1 MKKTKDN
8 KQITIGGQIRKMMT
22 IVLVSALL
30 VVGILSSVLTFV
42 TTLSNV
48 RTSMTQIANEAGA
61 HVKSEIEIT
70 MRLVEFIGRTPR
82 IGEDTDLPSAI
93 NEKQQILADYAETY
107 GWLSCIM
114 VDGQGVVLGNSEYDL
129 SSKEYV
135 QRALKGE
142 TVVHEPVVQQELGG
156 LIITYAAPVWL
167 GGEID
172 STIIGAI
179 VVTTDAEIFSDLMS
193 AIRVSENGG
202 AYIINEQGTVIAS
215 DDYDSVLNAENTIA
229 DAQTDRSLK
238 KLAALEQNMI
248 NGESGA
254 GSYSYRGST
263 EMMAY
268 TPVGIN
274 GWSLSVYAPLT
285 DFMSGTIWAIVLTGL
300 GILLAVGIGLYM
312 AKRLGVQLG
321 TPIQL
326 CVERLRL
333 LAQGDLDAP
342 VPEITTKDETKILA
356 DATTEIVASQKAII
370 DDISYVLD
378 EMAGG
383 DFTVHSKIGQDAYVG
398 AYIRL
403 ILAARDLKN
412 RLTDTLQRIKEG
424 SDEVSMGASQLADGA
439 QNLAEGST
447 DQAGSVEELQ
457 ATIIDITSHVEEN
470 AKASEQAAQLASEV
484 AGRAQASSEEM
495 DKMTEAMVRISSTSL
510 EIGKIITEIEDI
522 ADQTNLL
529 SLNAAIEAARAGE
542 AGRGFAVVA
551 DQIRKLA
558 EDSANSAVNTKKLI
572 ESSIAEVEEG
582 NKIAART
589 AAVMAE
595 VIEGLQTIAAG
606 AQTSSAN
613 SAQQAEMMEQLEKGV
628 EQISE
633 VVQGNSAIA
642 EEVSATSE
650 ELSAQAISLDGLVGQ
665 FTLAE

>member
-42 TTLSNV
+42 TTINNLQ
-48 RTSMTQIANEAGA
+48 TSLTVTANEAA
-61 HVKSEIEIT
+61 AYVKSEINIT
-70 MRLVEFIGRTPR
+70 ARQVELIGRMSN
-82 IGEDTDLPSAI
+82 IGGKSI
-93 NEKQQILADYAETY
+93 NNVTKMNILSDYAKDF

-114 VDGQGVVLGNSEYDL
+114 VETDGTVPYSEYNL
-129 SSKEYV
+129 SDKTYV
-135 QRALKGE
+135 QQALAGQ
-142 TVVHEPVVQQELGG
+142 TAIHEPVNQEALGG
-156 LIITYAAPVWL
+156 LIITYAAPIWKDGKVN
-167 GGEID
+167 
-172 STIIGAI
+172 STVVGAV
-179 VVTTDAEIFSDLMS
+179 VVTADAKVFSDLMS
-193 AIRVSENGG
+193 EIHVSENSG
-202 AYIINEQGTVIAS
+202 AYIINTEGTVIAS
-215 DDYDSVLNAENTIA
+215 SNYEAVLNQENNIVG
-229 DAQTDRSLK
+229 AQTDKSLK
-238 KLAALEQNMI
+238 KLADLETAMAS
-248 NGESGA
+248 GESGV
-254 GSYSYRGST
+254 GSYSYHGQSNV
-263 EMMAY
+263 MAY
-268 TPVGIN
+268 APVGIN
-274 GWSLSVYAPLT
+274 GWSLAIYAPYT
-285 DFMSGTIWAIVLTGL
+285 DFLGGTIQAIALTAVAIVVALGCGLYFAKKL
-300 GILLAVGIGLYM
+300 GIRI
-312 AKRLGVQLG
+312 G

-326 CVERLRL
+326 CVDRLRL

-342 VPEITTKDETKILA
+342 IPEIITKDETKILA

>member
-1 MKKTKDN
+1 MKKTKDNN

-22 IVLVSALL
+22 LVLVVSLLAVGALSA
-30 VVGILSSVLTFV
+30 VTTFV
-42 TTLSNV
+42 TTINSV
-48 RTSMTQIANEAGA
+48 QSSMGQIASEAGA
-61 HVKSEIEIT
+61 HIKTEIEAT
-70 MRLVEFIGRTPR
+70 MGLVEFIGRTPR
-82 IGEDTDLPSAI
+82 VGEESTMPGAI
-93 NEKQQILADYAETY
+93 KEKRQILQGYADTY

-114 VDGQGVVLGNSEYDL
+114 VDREGIMIHMNYDL
-129 SSKEYV
+129 SGQDYV

-142 TVVHEPVVQQELGG
+142 TVVNQPVYNIDLGG
-156 LIITYAAPVWL
+156 MVLTYAAPVWL
-167 GGEID
+167 GGNVGTE
-172 STIIGAI
+172 IIGAVI
-179 VVTTDAEIFSDLMS
+179 VTTNAKGFSDSMA
-193 AIRVSENGG
+193 AIHVSEHGG
-202 AYIINEQGTVIAS
+202 AYIISETGTVIAS
-215 DDYDSVLNAENTIA
+215 NDYDAVMSAENAIA
-229 DAQTDRSLK
+229 MAQTDNKLK
-238 KLAALEQNMI
+238 KRAALEQAMI
-248 NGESGA
+248 NGETGVESCNYNGA
-254 GSYSYRGST
+254 V
-263 EMMAY
+263 EVMAY

-274 GWSLSVYAPLT
+274 GWALTVHAPLS
-285 DFMSGTIWAIVLTGL
+285 DFIGGTIQAIALT
-300 GILLAVGIGLYM
+300 AVGIVIAVGVGLYM
-312 AKRLGVQLG
+312 AKKLGVQIG

-342 VPEITTKDETKILA
+342 VPEIATKDETKILA
-356 DATTEIVASQKAII
+356 DATLEIVTEQKAII
-370 DDISYVLD
+370 EDISYVLN

-383 DFTVHSKIGQDAYVG
+383 DFTVESRIGEESYEG
-398 AYIRL
+398 AYIQL
-403 ILAARDLKN
+403 ILTTKDLMS
-412 RLTDTLQRIKEG
+412 RLNDTLKRIKEG

-457 ATIIDITSHVEEN
+457 ATIIDITNHVGEN

-495 DKMTEAMVRISSTSL
+495 DKMTEAMIRISNTSL

-572 ESSIAEVEEG
+572 ESSITEVEEG

-589 AAVMAE
+589 AEVMAE

-606 AQTSSAN
+606 AQTTMAN
-613 SAQQAEMMEQLEKGV
+613 SVQQAEMMEQLEKGV

-650 ELSAQAISLDGLVGQ
+650 ELSAQAISLDGLVEQ
-665 FTLAE
+665 FTLN

>member
-1 MKKTKDN
+1 MKISMKKTKEN
-8 KQITIGGQIRKMMT
+8 KQVTIGGQIRKIMT
-22 IVLVSALL
+22 IALVVSLVTVGALSSAL
-30 VVGILSSVLTFV
+30 TFI
-42 TTLSNV
+42 TTINNLQ
-48 RTSMTQIANEAGA
+48 TSMTVIANEAA
-61 HVKSEIEIT
+61 SYVRSEIET
-70 MRLVEFIGRTPR
+70 TARQVELIGRMSS
-82 IGEDTDLPSAI
+82 IGGKSTNNVTKMNLLS
-93 NEKQQILADYAETY
+93 NYAKDF

-114 VDGQGVVLGNSEYDL
+114 VDTEGAVPYSEYNL
-129 SSKEYV
+129 SDKTYV
-135 QRALKGE
+135 QQALAGQ
-142 TVVHEPVVQQELGG
+142 TAVHEPVNQEALGG
-156 LIITYAAPVWL
+156 LIITYAAPIWKD
-167 GGEID
+167 GKAD
-172 STIIGAI
+172 TTIVGAV
-179 VVTTDAEIFSDLMS
+179 VVTAEAKVFSDLM
-193 AIRVSENGG
+193 AEIHVSDGGG
-202 AYIINEQGTVIAS
+202 AYMINEKGTVIAS
-215 DDYDSVLNAENTIA
+215 DDYDSVLNAENSIV
-229 DAQTDRSLK
+229 DAETDRSLQ
-238 KLAALEQNMI
+238 KLAALETKMI
-248 NGESGA
+248 AGESGV
-254 GSYSYRGST
+254 GSYSYEGHT
-263 EMMAY
+263 EVMAY
-268 TPVGIN
+268 SPVGIN
-274 GWSLSVYAPLT
+274 GWSLAVYAPMS
-285 DFMSGTIWAIVLTGL
+285 DFMGGTIQAIALTAVAIVIALGAGL
-300 GILLAVGIGLYM
+300 FF
-312 AKRLGVQLG
+312 AKKLGVQIG

-326 CVERLRL
+326 CADRLRL

-342 VPEITTKDETKILA
+342 IPEITTKDETKILA
-356 DATTEIVASQKAII
+356 DATGEIVTAQKAII
-370 DDISYVLD
+370 DDIAYVLD

-398 AYIRL
+398 AYVRL
-403 ILAARDLKN
+403 ILAARDLKA
-412 RLTDTLQRIKEG
+412 RMSDTLQRIKEG

-457 ATIIDITSHVEEN
+457 ATIIDITNHVGEN

-495 DKMTEAMVRISSTSL
+495 DKMTEAMVRISNTSL

-589 AAVMAE
+589 AEVMAE

-606 AQTSSAN
+606 AQTTMAN
-613 SAQQAEMMEQLEKGV
+613 SVQQAEMMEQLEKGV

-650 ELSAQAISLDGLVGQ
+650 ELSAQAISLDGLVEQ
-665 FTLAE
+665 FTLN